1 MLKLVKLKKLFCLL
15 LAAVLL
21 LGLCACEMPDTTEI
35 YVGTWTC
42 EANEEQKL
50 KATELVMNGDYTAT
64 MIFDGETYAM
74 TWRISPENPDAIE
87 FLTVNEY
94 KTVEEKFPV
103 LKGGFTMIDG
113 EMYLNIYDGNARDD
127 DFSIAT
133 LVMKVG

>member
-1 MLKLVKLKKLFCLL
+1 MKKLFCLL

-21 LGLCACEMPDTTEI
+21 LGLCACDMPDTTAI

-42 EANEEQKL
+42 EDNAEENL
-50 KATELVMNGDYTAT
+50 KATNLVMKDDYTAT
-64 MIFDGETYAM
+64 MTFDGKEYAM

-103 LKGGFTMIDG
+103 LKGGFTMIEG
-113 EMYLNIYDGNARDD
+113 EMFLNIYDGNARDD
-127 DFSIAT
+127 DFAIVT
-133 LVMKVG
+133 LVQKIG